1 MATDISLPRTSV
13 GAVLVRARVRAPR
26 WSPEAWGA
34 IGVTTLFLVITCWWL
49 TQDSSIPTF
58 DAGFQLSFAQRVY
71 RELGAGHILKAFQL
85 VQPYPPFVYLI
96 GSIGMAIGGVGV
108 ASPIIA
114 ENLFF
119 VTLLALGCYHVGKR
133 AFGPAA
139 GLLAV
144 VFALGSPLAIAQFH
158 VFMLDAPEA
167 GMVAVSV
174 WLILA
179 SEGFTRVGVSALAGL
194 AVGLGMV
201 TKEPFAFFI
210 AGVLGVTIVR
220 IVLAWVRDGSL
231 RWRGLAAFAIVALA
245 VAGPWY
251 IQFYSLIHHVASV
264 SVAAA
269 GHPQYI
275 NDVAPARYTIDNFTW
290 YFWNFINY
298 QLYLPLFLFAAAG
311 SVWMCVRLVRRE
323 PVSSLAPELMV
334 GALVAWVAI
343 TETFDHDTRYSEPM
357 LLYLA
362 VIGTGWL
369 MQLGRTTRMALIA
382 VLVLVACINTLGA
395 SFGVG
400 KEVGVS
406 LASSQTLQE
415 QGHLT
420 IFSKAGFIVD
430 KPMRDGDMLATLQ
443 ALRSHGVRLVD
454 LSENFLIEPD
464 FSLVGLTALSEI
476 AGLET
481 AVGTPGAKLS
491 ARDASFAH
499 GKIEPGAPPPCV
511 RLDDGTGVWIRL
523 GNPGARGARDY
534 CPTRHPAFYG

>member
-1 MATDISLPRTSV
+1 MATDISLPRSPV
-13 GAVLVRARVRAPR
+13 GAALVRARVRAPR

-34 IGVTTLFLVITCWWL
+34 IGVTALFLVITCWWL
-49 TQDSSIPTF
+49 TQDRSIPTF
-58 DAGFQLSFAQRVY
+58 DAGFHLSFVQRVY
-71 RELGAGHILKAFQL
+71 RELSAGHILKAFQ
-85 VQPYPPFVYLI
+85 VEEPYPPFAYLI
-96 GSIGMAIGGVGV
+96 GSLGMAIGGVNV
-108 ASPIIA
+108 DSPIIA

-119 VTLLALGCYHVGKR
+119 VTLLALGCYQVGKR
-133 AFGPAA
+133 AFSPAA

-158 VFMLDAPEA
+158 VFMIDAPETA
-167 GMVAVSV
+167 MVAVSV

-179 SEGFTRVGVSALAGL
+179 SEGFTRVGVSAVAGL

-210 AGVLGVTIVR
+210 VGVLGVTIVR
-220 IVLAWVRDGSL
+220 VVLAWIRDGSL
-231 RWRGLAAFAIVALA
+231 RWQGLAAFAIVALV

-251 IQFYSLIHHVASV
+251 IQFYTLVNHVASV
-264 SVAAA
+264 SVGAAN
-269 GHPQYI
+269 HPQYI

-311 SVWMCVRLVRRE
+311 WVWMCVRLVRRQ
-323 PVSSLAPELMV
+323 PVSSLAPELLV
-334 GALVAWVAI
+334 GAFVAWVAI
-343 TETFDHDTRYSEPM
+343 TVTFDHDTRYSEPI
-357 LLYLA
+357 LVFLA

-369 MQLGRTTRMALIA
+369 VQLGRTTRIALVT
-382 VLVLVACINTLGA
+382 VLAIVACINTLGA

-406 LASSQTLQE
+406 LASSQTLQD

-420 IFSKAGFIVD
+420 IFSNAGFIVD

-443 ALRSHGVRLVD
+443 ALRDHGVRLVD
-454 LSENFLIEPD
+454 LSESFLIEPD
-464 FSLVGLTALSEI
+464 FSLVGLTALAEI
-476 AGLET
+476 VGLKT
-481 AVGTPGAKLS
+481 AIGVVGTKLS
-491 ARDASFAH
+491 TRDASFAH
-499 GKIEPGAPPPCV
+499 GKIEPGGTPPCV

-523 GNPGARGARDY
+523 GNPTAPGARDY